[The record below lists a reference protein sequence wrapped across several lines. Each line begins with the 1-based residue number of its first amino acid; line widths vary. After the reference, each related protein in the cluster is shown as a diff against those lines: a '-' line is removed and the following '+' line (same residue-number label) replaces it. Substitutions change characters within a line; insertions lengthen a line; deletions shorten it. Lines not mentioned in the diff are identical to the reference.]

1 MERFEMSFKNKRVR
15 IWFSVILPISVLAI
29 LLTIFLPVELQI
41 IPTLLL
47 LFTLVIYYA
56 WVFISQRKN
65 KG

>member
-29 LLTIFLPVELQI
+29 LLYILLPSELQI
-41 IPTLLL
+41 VPTLLL
-47 LFTLVIYYA
+47 MATLVIYYA